1 MKLNCIIIIS
11 QILGFIAFIFSLN
24 AYHQKSKKNILINM
38 ILSSSL
44 KLMHYF
50 LLGAINGCI
59 TKLIAVI
66 RDIFIIKKENNKKI
80 SSKYFILL
88 FIILYVLSG
97 VIFYK
102 NIISIFPTIASIIY
116 LVLIWNGDESA
127 VKKAALSC
135 YFFWLIYN
143 IFVIS
148 LSGIFSNLISII
160 STFIAVKK
168 VKKK

>member
-1 MKLNCIIIIS
+1 MKLNSIIIIS

-24 AYHQKSKKNILINM
+24 AYHQKSKKNILANM
-38 ILSSSL
+38 ILSSLL

-50 LLGAINGCI
+50 LLGAINGFI
-59 TKLIAVI
+59 TKFIAII
-66 RDIFIIKKENNKKI
+66 RDIFIIKKDNNQKL
-80 SSKYFILL
+80 SSKYFILI
-88 FIILYVLSG
+88 FIILYILSG
-97 VIFYK
+97 IIFYE
-102 NIISIFPTIASIIY
+102 NIISIFPTIASTIY
-116 LVLIWNGDESA
+116 LILIWNGDELR

-148 LSGIFSNLISII
+148 LSGIFSNIISII

-168 VKKK
+168 VEK